1 MAEIKPAE
9 LPQECWEL
17 IANSLDQNQNFESFS
32 LVSTQFLSVTDHL
45 RRTLTITSRTAPSLS
60 LLLRRFPNV
69 REIKVREFHGDLNSL
84 LCQISNSSLDL
95 ESLDIS
101 GQCYF
106 PSEGLSL
113 LANRMRNLKKLNCSR
128 ICGLQN
134 SDLFVIGN
142 SFPSV
147 EDLDISFPQY
157 NSRFNPNGSLDLQSF
172 VAFVTDEGITDLSL
186 KLRDLRRINISG
198 NQFITDKSL
207 SSLSFNCF
215 SLREIALLN
224 CDFITQTGIGL
235 ALRNAVNLTSV
246 MLDGIGIPSLD
257 SILKESFAYAKNLGA
272 LHLSNSFLSD
282 EFLSLIADAN
292 LPLEELSI
300 SHCYNFTS
308 VGVECL
314 LHRYRYLV
322 YLDLEGANFLTD
334 DCMIELSYF
343 LPKLTFIN
351 LGLCSKLTGITFFT
365 LMNNCPLLEDVKME
379 STNIGVEELKELTAK
394 KCKIKSLD
402 LAGNNSLSDECLKR
416 VASGCLDLEML
427 NLSYCPNITEDG
439 VTEVLSKCSRLRH
452 LEISRCVGITS
463 LSINLDLP
471 ELEIL
476 KAQGSILDDEAL
488 GTIAERCQGIL
499 HLDLESCLS
508 VSKQGV
514 GRVVENCRR
523 LREII
528 LRCCENVDIHAVAL
542 MAFRRPSLRKI
553 IPPHGNMFTDNQI
566 KLFLRHG
573 CSVSEIESQN

>member
-186 KLRDLRRINISG
+186 KLRDLRRINIS
-198 NQFITDKSL
+198 
-207 SSLSFNCF
+207 
-215 SLREIALLN
+215 
-224 CDFITQTGIGL
+224 
-235 ALRNAVNLTSV
+235 
-246 MLDGIGIPSLD
+246 
-257 SILKESFAYAKNLGA
+257 
-272 LHLSNSFLSD
+272 
-282 EFLSLIADAN
+282 DAN